1 MSKLSFC
8 AAAVLSV
15 MMGVSAVAP
24 AEAMPLPSPVVNR
37 ATDVTQAA
45 TIVIRRGYY
54 RGHRGYRYARPGYRR
69 WNDGYWYPYAAFG
82 APVVVVRPGYRW
94 RWCGPRWNRHRC
106 RW

>member
-8 AAAVLSV
+8 AAAVLSTV
-15 MMGVSAVAP
+15 MGLSA
-24 AEAMPLPSPVVNR
+24 AMPSAAVPLPSPVVER

-54 RGHRGYRYARPGYRR
+54 RGHRGYRYARPGFRR
-69 WNDGYWYPYAAFG
+69 YNDGYWYPLAAFG
-82 APVVVVRPGYRW
+82 PVVVVRPGRNW

-106 RW
+106 RY